1 MSADYIIAKEAD
13 LLFVLGALDDFSKE
27 LKQLEIMHEW
37 FYSDAR
43 DKLQQA
49 HDLLGDILE
58 VENDE
63 PYDDDEDA
71 YWDAE
76 AERLFAELCIEREGD
91 DGYWSETE
99 DYE

>member
-13 LLFVLGALDDFSKE
+13 LLFVKSALEDFAKE

-43 DKLQQA
+43 DRLRQA
-49 HDLLGDILE
+49 HDLLDDILE
-58 VENDE
+58 VERDE
-63 PYDDDEDA
+63 PDDDEDA

-91 DGYWSETE
+91 DGYWGEIE
-99 DYE
+99 DDQ